1 MVRFRF
7 VVALVITS
15 VLVAACGTSTTS
27 PGSSA
32 ASSEAP
38 QIPEAPQQFLDLVAA
53 TKPAD
58 KQYDGVE
65 VSVVVDS
72 IQSGYPWFWLAPAIE
87 KAYNIKIK
95 VIATPFET
103 FYQAI
108 QNDIV
113 SGTGAYDIL
122 SYPPRFLGDLAS
134 AGNIVD
140 LTDYASKWDPEM
152 DDVYPVYQLYTKF
165 DDKLFALPI
174 DGDRLELYY
183 RKDLF
188 SNADEQ
194 AAFEAEYGYALAPPE
209 TWDQYLDVA
218 KFFKRDAGDKLAGE
232 TLTDAFAGIAE
243 ITKLPDNFDW
253 FLNRFAS
260 YGGIYFDDQM
270 HPQLDTE
277 AGRAALQNFVDS
289 VKYGPSDILNFE
301 YVESFDAF
309 VQGQVA
315 MCIQWTDVAK
325 IAEDANTSKIVGKTG
340 YAQVPGVEQPD
351 GSVLHRSTLA
361 YNRVNSISKL
371 AEDPEAAYRVM
382 QFMNQPEV
390 SLLYVT
396 EPSAGMDPYRKSHY
410 ADPSK
415 WVQQWPELPA
425 YIENNKQSLTN
436 GYPELTMPGANRY
449 NEELGTHIAQAL
461 AGQESVEEALKNA
474 SDQWESITDE
484 LGREAQVAHW
494 LAQLKGWK
502 EVGLID

>member
-1 MVRFRF
+1 MVRLR
-7 VVALVITS
+7 
-15 VLVAACGTSTTS
+15 VLNVLIVAAIAITACGGGNGANTGPS
-27 PGSSA
+27 GSGA
-32 ASSEAP
+32 APSQ
-38 QIPEAPQQFLDLVAA
+38 QIPQAPKQFLDLIAA

-58 KQYDGVE
+58 KQYPGVQ

-72 IQSGYPWFWLAPAIE
+72 IQSGYPFFWLAPAIE
-87 KAYNIKIK
+87 KAYGIKVK
-95 VIATPFET
+95 VIAADFET
-103 FYQAI
+103 FYQSI

-122 SYPPRFLGDLAS
+122 SYPPRFL
-134 AGNIVD
+134 VD
-140 LTDYASKWDPEM
+140 LTNYAAQWDPQLG
-152 DDVYPVYQLYTKF
+152 DVFPVYQIYTKF
-165 DDKLFALPI
+165 NGKLYALPF

-188 SNADEQ
+188 ENADEK
-194 AAFEAEYGYALAPPE
+194 AAFQSQFGYPLAAPQ

-218 KFFKRDAGDKLAGE
+218 KFFKRKAGDKLAGQS
-232 TLTDAFAGIAE
+232 LTEDFAGMAE

-270 HPQLDTE
+270 HPQLDTD
-277 AGRAALQNFVDS
+277 AGRKALQNFVNA

-309 VQGQVA
+309 LQGKTA

-325 IAEDANTSKIVGKTG
+325 VAEDPNTSKIIGKTG
-340 YAQVPGVEQPD
+340 YAQVPGVKQAD

-371 AEDPEAAYRVM
+371 AKNPEAAYRVI
-382 QFMNQPEV
+382 QFMNQPAV
-390 SLLYVT
+390 SQLYVT
-396 EPSAGMDPYRKSHY
+396 EPTAGMDPYRESHY

-415 WVQQWPELPA
+415 WVQQWPQLPA
-425 YIENNKQSLTN
+425 YIANNKLSLEN

-449 NEELGTHIAQAL
+449 NESLGTHIAQAL
-461 AGQESVEEALKNA
+461 AGQESVEDALKGTT
-474 SDQWESITDE
+474 SDWEGITDE
-484 LGREAQVAHW
+484 LGRDQQITYW
-494 LAQLKGWK
+494 KSQLQQWK
-502 EVGLID
+502 DVGLIH

>member
-1 MVRFRF
+1 MVRFR
-7 VVALVITS
+7 VIVALFIAS

-27 PGSSA
+27 PDSSA
-32 ASSEAP
+32 AGSEAP
-38 QIPEAPQQFLDLVAA
+38 QIPQAPQQFADLIAA
-53 TKPAD
+53 TEAAD

-72 IQSGYPWFWLAPAIE
+72 IQSGYPFFWLAPAIE
-87 KAYNIKIK
+87 KAFDIKIK
-95 VIATPFET
+95 VIPAPFET
-103 FYQAI
+103 FYQSI

-113 SGTGAYDIL
+113 SETGAYDIL
-122 SYPPRFLGDLAS
+122 NYPPRFLGDLAS

-140 LTDYASKWDPEM
+140 LTEYASQWDPEM

-165 DDKLFALPI
+165 DDTLFALPM

-188 SNADEQ
+188 SHADEQ
-194 AAFEAEYGYALAPPE
+194 AAFEAEYGYPLAAPE
-209 TWDQYLDVA
+209 TWDEYLDVA
-218 KFFKRDAGDKLAGE
+218 KFFQRDAGATLAGE
-232 TLTDAFAGIAE
+232 TLADPFSGIAE

-253 FLNRFAS
+253 FLNRFGS

-277 AGRAALQNFVDS
+277 AGTSALTNFVES

-309 VQGQVA
+309 VQGQTA

-325 IAEDANTSKIVGKTG
+325 IAEDPNTSKIVGKTG
-340 YAQVPGVEQPD
+340 YAQVPGAEQAD
-351 GSVLHRSTLA
+351 GSVVHRSILA

-371 AEDPEAAYRVM
+371 AENPEAAYRVM

-390 SLLYVT
+390 SLLFVT
-396 EPSAGMDPYRKSHY
+396 EPSAGMDPYRISHY
-410 ADPSK
+410 ADPSA
-415 WVQQWPELPA
+415 WVQQWDELPA
-425 YIENNKQSLTN
+425 YIENNKLSLTN

-449 NEELGTHIAQAL
+449 NESLGTHIAQAL
-461 AGQESVEEALKNA
+461 AGQESVADALKNTTA
-474 SDQWESITDE
+474 EWETITDE
-484 LGREAQVAHW
+484 LGRDAQITHW
-494 LAQLKGWK
+494 QAQLSAWK

>member
-1 MVRFRF
+1 MVWSR
-7 VVALVITS
+7 VLVTLVLAS
-15 VLVAACGTSTTS
+15 VLAACTATEES
-27 PGSSA
+27 PGGSA
-32 ASSEAP
+32 AGSEGP
-38 QIPEAPQQFLDLVAA
+38 QIPTAPQQFLDLIAA
-53 TKPAD
+53 TQPAD

-72 IQSGYPWFWLAPAIE
+72 IQSGYPFFWLAPAIE
-87 KAYNIKIK
+87 KAYDIKIK
-95 VIATPFET
+95 VIAAPFET
-103 FYQAI
+103 FYQSI

-122 SYPPRFLGDLAS
+122 NYPPRFLGDLAS

-140 LTDYASKWDPEM
+140 LTDYAATWDPEM
-152 DDVYPVYQLYTKF
+152 DDVYPVYQLYTQF

-194 AAFEAEYGYALAPPE
+194 AAFEAKYGYPLAAPE
-209 TWDQYLDVA
+209 TWDEYLDVA
-218 KFFKRDAGDKLAGE
+218 EFFTRDAGATLAGE
-232 TLTDAFAGIAE
+232 TLTEPFAGIAE

-270 HPQLDTE
+270 QPQLDTD
-277 AGRAALQNFVDS
+277 AGRNALQNFVDA
-289 VKYGPSDILNFE
+289 VQYGPSDILNFE

-309 VQGQVA
+309 VQGTTA

-325 IAEDANTSKIVGKTG
+325 IAEDPNTSKIVGKTG
-340 YAQVPGVEQPD
+340 YAQVPGVEQAD
-351 GSVLHRSTLA
+351 GSVIHRSTLA

-371 AEDPEAAYRVM
+371 AENPEAAYRVM
-382 QFMNQPEV
+382 QFMNQPAV

-396 EPSAGMDPYRKSHY
+396 EPSAGMDPYRVSHY
-410 ADPSK
+410 ADPST

-425 YIENNKQSLTN
+425 YIANNKLSLTN

-449 NEELGTHIAQAL
+449 NDSLGTHIAQAL
-461 AGQESVEEALKNA
+461 AGQETVEEALQNA
-474 SDQWESITDE
+474 TTEWEAITDE
-484 LGREAQVAHW
+484 FGREAQIQHW
-494 LAQLKGWK
+494 EAQLKAWR